1 MSVVGFARFV
11 QDLFKGGY
19 MSFSTD
25 VKNELLLFKDEYEH
39 CVVAELSAIINICG
53 VFADNAQGKEVL
65 IVRSENRLV
74 LDRFASLIKKSYGFN
89 AEIKRSN
96 GRYLT
101 AMDDED
107 LIAKIAS
114 ETRLTRGVVDFG
126 ALSEESAI
134 NINIVEKVCCKRAYI
149 RSAFLCCGSV
159 TNPEKQYHLEFVDSD
174 YDHALAL
181 KSLIAYFGIDAKI
194 IERKNH
200 YVIYLKEGE
209 QIVDV
214 LNIISAHKA
223 LIAFENSRILKEIRN
238 NTNRIVNCETAN
250 INKTVNAAEKQREA
264 IEYIA
269 QTIGLDKLQPS
280 LREVAQA
287 RLIYP
292 FVSLKELGENMT
304 PPIGKSGVNHRLKR
318 ICELADKLRE
328 T

>member
-1 MSVVGFARFV
+1 
-11 QDLFKGGY
+11 

-25 VKNELLLFKDEYEH
+25 VKNELLLFENNNKH
-39 CVVAELSAIINICG
+39 CSLAELYALINICG
-53 VFADNAQGKEVL
+53 VFTDREDGKEVL
-65 IVRSENRLV
+65 VVVSENRLV
-74 LDRFASLIKKSYGFN
+74 TERFAMLLSELYGYN
-89 AEIKRSN
+89 AEIQKSN
-96 GRYLT
+96 GKYRIT
-101 AMDDED
+101 IED
-107 LIAKIAS
+107 ATLINKISSDAHIN
-114 ETRLTRGVVDFG
+114 RVAVDF
-126 ALSEESAI
+126 AAITEETAI
-134 NINIVEKVCCKRAYI
+134 NSSVVEKVCCKRAYI

-174 YDHALAL
+174 FDHANAL
-181 KSLIAYFGIDAKI
+181 KSLIAYFGVEAKI

-200 YVIYLKEGE
+200 FVVYLKEGE

-223 LIAFENSRILKEIRN
+223 LISFENSRILKEIRN
-238 NTNRIVNCETAN
+238 KTNRIVNCETAN

-269 QTIGLDKLQPS
+269 DKIGLDKLPLS
-280 LREVAQA
+280 LREVARA

-292 FVSLKELGENMT
+292 FVSLKELGENMM

-318 ICELADKLRE
+318 ICELAEKLKE